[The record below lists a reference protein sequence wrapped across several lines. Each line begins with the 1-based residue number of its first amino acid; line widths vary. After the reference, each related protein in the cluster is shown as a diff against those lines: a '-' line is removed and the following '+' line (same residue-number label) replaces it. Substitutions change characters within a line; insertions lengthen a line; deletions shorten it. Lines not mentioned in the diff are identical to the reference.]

1 MSGKGKIH
9 ANHVICRKLG
19 LRMGFACLV
28 FMVGPL
34 SLGFGGMAGR
44 GKSELVG
51 IKNAY
56 SGRYLNF

>member
-1 MSGKGKIH
+1 MWAMVGKGKIY
-9 ANHVICRKLG
+9 ANHVIYRELG

-28 FMVGPL
+28 SMDLPL

-56 SGRYLNF
+56 LG